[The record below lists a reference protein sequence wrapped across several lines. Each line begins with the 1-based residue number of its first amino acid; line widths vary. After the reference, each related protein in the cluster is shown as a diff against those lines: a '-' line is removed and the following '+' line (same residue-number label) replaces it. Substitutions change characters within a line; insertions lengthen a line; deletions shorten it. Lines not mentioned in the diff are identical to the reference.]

1 MNTTAS
7 ATPWLSSSSLLPGL
21 ILASISTTSPA
32 DTANPLSVDLGQS
45 TRLKL
50 EIFDRLRGEAVD
62 WFGDVRIKDAVID
75 RNSNYGFMGNKFQL
89 GLRLNHED
97 WLESFVQFQDTT
109 LAAIPRG
116 AVGLGARY
124 YENSEHINQNSGFL
138 RQGNLKLKHAGAWF
152 SGGRQLYSDGAQG
165 AASHKSLK
173 WIQDNRLAQRLI
185 GPVDY
190 THAGRSFDGG
200 TLGYGTA
207 DYEISGF
214 GFMPTQG
221 GFDINGMDTITDINV
236 AGITLNL
243 RDGDFFGN
251 TLGRLAWYTY
261 NDTRPDVVVVDN
273 SLTLPPTLGANISLH
288 TIGGHLA
295 RIEPAG
301 PGQFDGM
308 VYGFGQFGDWQTQNQ
323 SAWAF
328 GAELGYQLPEL
339 WASPWLRVGINSA
352 SGDSNRKN
360 QTHGTFFQMLP
371 TAWLYAQFPFYNM
384 MNNQDVFVQMI
395 LKPDPTVTV
404 RADFHSLSVNAT
416 EDLVY
421 SSSGAGNTKLF
432 GFLGMPTY
440 GQSELANVTHVGV
453 GWKPL
458 DNLSIN
464 AFYAHAFGQS
474 IIEGNYTG
482 NQGDYG
488 FLETTVTF

>member
-1 MNTTAS
+1 MYNTPIS
-7 ATPWLSSSSLLPGL
+7 RRV
-21 ILASISTTSPA
+21 STTFLTGFLFASLPINGMA
-32 DTANPLSVDLGQS
+32 EDASPLSFNLGQS

-50 EIFDRLRGEAVD
+50 EVFDRLRGEAIN
-62 WFGDVRIKDAVID
+62 WFGDPMLKGEVID
-75 RNSNYGFMGNKFQL
+75 RNYNYGFMGNKFQL

-109 LAAIPRG
+109 LAAIPKG

-138 RQGNLKLKHAGAWF
+138 RQGNLKLKYAGAWM
-152 SGGRQLYSDGAQG
+152 SGGRQLYSDAAQG
-165 AASHKSLK
+165 AATHKSLK
-173 WIQDNRLAQRLI
+173 WIQDYRLAQRLI
-185 GPVDY
+185 GAFEY

-207 DYEISGF
+207 NYEISGF

-221 GFDINGMDTITDINV
+221 GFDINGMDTIVDVNV
-236 AGITLNL
+236 AGITMNL
-243 RDGDFFGN
+243 RDGEWFGH
-251 TLGRLAWYTY
+251 TLGRLAWYAY

-273 SLTLPPTLGANISLH
+273 TLTLPPQKGANISLH

-295 RIEPAG
+295 RVEPAG

-308 VYGFGQFGDWQTQNQ
+308 AYGFGQFGDWQGQ
-323 SAWAF
+323 SQGAWAF
-328 GAELGYQLPEL
+328 GAELGYQLPDL

-352 SGDSNRKN
+352 SGDSNRN
-360 QTHGTFFQMLP
+360 DNTHGTFFQMLP

-404 RADFHSLSVNAT
+404 RADFHALSVNST

-421 SSSGAGNTKLF
+421 SSSGAGNTKFF
-432 GFLGMPTY
+432 GYLGMPTY
-440 GQSELANVTHVGV
+440 GHADLANLTHVGV
-453 GWKPL
+453 SWKPI

-464 AFYAHAFGQS
+464 AFYAHAFGQA
-474 IIEGNYTG
+474 IIDSNYTG

-488 FLETTVTF
+488 FLETSISF

>member
-1 MNTTAS
+1 MNTTL
-7 ATPWLSSSSLLPGL
+7 PLRQLSPVLLSGFL
-21 ILASISTTSPA
+21 LTSPPTHGLT
-32 DTANPLSVDLGQS
+32 DPDHPLAFDLGDS
-45 TRLKL
+45 TQLKL
-50 EIFDRLRGEAVD
+50 EIFERLRGEAVD
-62 WFGDVRIKDAVID
+62 WFGDVKVKDLVID
-75 RNSNYGFMGNKFQL
+75 RNSDYGFMGNKFQL

-109 LAAIPRG
+109 LAAIPTD

-124 YENSEHINQNSGFL
+124 YENSQHINQNSGFL
-138 RQGNLKLKHAGAWF
+138 RQGHLKLKHAGAWID
-152 SGGRQLYSDGAQG
+152 GGRQLYLDGAQN
-165 AASHKSLK
+165 AVAHPSLK
-173 WIQDNRLAQRLI
+173 WIQDFRLAQRLI
-185 GPVDY
+185 GPFDY

-200 TLGYGTA
+200 ALGYGTG
-207 DYEISGF
+207 DWEVSGF

-243 RDGDFFGN
+243 HDGDLFGN

-261 NDTRPDVVVVDN
+261 NDTRPDVAVVDN
-273 SLTLPPTLGANISLH
+273 SQTVPPQLGANISLH

-301 PGQFDGM
+301 PGQFDGT
-308 VYGFGQFGDWQTQNQ
+308 VYGFSQFGNWQTQNQ
-323 SAWAF
+323 SAWAY
-328 GAELGYQLPEL
+328 GVELGYQLKDL
-339 WASPWLRVGINSA
+339 WASPWLRAGINSA
-352 SGDSNRKN
+352 SGDSNPDD

-395 LKPDPTVTV
+395 LRPDPTVTV

-421 SSSGAGNTKLF
+421 SSSGAGNTQLF

-440 GQSELANVTHVGV
+440 GQSDLANVTHVSV
-453 GWKPL
+453 GWRPL

-464 AFYAHAFGQS
+464 AFYAHSFGQS
-474 IIEGNYTG
+474 IIDRNFTG
-482 NQGDYG
+482 SQGDYG
-488 FLETTVTF
+488 FLETIVTF